1 MRRVILAILLLAGL
15 GGCGTQ
21 ADPRL
26 QITNEIRE
34 ACPDASD
41 FQLAILIN
49 YFERKRLAGDS
60 YTEQLVDV
68 FDICKQNEDPQQY
81 EPCKT
86 CAIAI
91 LYQLYPF

>member
-1 MRRVILAILLLAGL
+1 MRCAILAILLLTGF
-15 GGCGTQ
+15 GGCGTP

-26 QITNEIRE
+26 QITSELRE
-34 ACPDASD
+34 ACPEASD
-41 FQLAILIN
+41 FQLAILIQD
-49 YFERKRLAGDS
+49 FERKRLAGDT

-68 FDICKQNEDPQQY
+68 FATCKQNEDPQQY

-86 CAIAI
+86 CATAI